1 MSPTKHGHALSHDRM
16 KLWSRIWF
24 LRLWVAALYRR
35 NLTPLH
41 FQNIIFRQRASNLI
55 VTLFWPYPQCRICS
69 VGIHYLFLQHFTILR
84 SIIISF
90 TLKIFHQLLATSP
103 ICDLSGFAKKKNLW
117 LIRYLTFAMAQCSKG
132 TILHSSERAVQKDAM
147 KQSPLICCDCDEE
160 YLDRNVY
167 PYLQICRGSAD
178 HL

>member
-24 LRLWVAALYRR
+24 LWLRVAPLYRR
-35 NLTPLH
+35 NPSRPH
-41 FQNIIFRQRASNLI
+41 FHNIIFRQRASNLI

-103 ICDLSGFAKKKNLW
+103 ICDLSGFAKKKICDLSDIWHSPWLSVPKARSCTLQNVLCKRMLW
-117 LIRYLTFAMAQCSKG
+117 NSHRWY
-132 TILHSSERAVQKDAM
+132 AVIVM
-147 KQSPLICCDCDEE
+147 KNI
-160 YLDRNVY
+160 
-167 PYLQICRGSAD
+167 
-178 HL
+178 